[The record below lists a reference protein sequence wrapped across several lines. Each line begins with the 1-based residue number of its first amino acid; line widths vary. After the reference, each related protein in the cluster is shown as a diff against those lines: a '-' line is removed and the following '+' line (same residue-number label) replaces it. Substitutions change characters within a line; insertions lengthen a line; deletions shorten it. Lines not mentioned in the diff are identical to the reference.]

1 MSRGTHVNESC
12 QTYGWD
18 VSHVRMG
25 HVTHM
30 HGSCHTCEWVMSHIC
45 SSRVTTHMN
54 KSCHT
59 YECIMSHAWRH
70 TYRINIVSHVTDMNE
85 SCHTYE
91 RVMSCHTYECIMSH
105 VWRHTYRINIVSCHT
120 LHQSC
125 HSHEWIFP
133 HINHIWMCH
142 VTHDEWNRTIYLTNN
157 ESCHRHESV
166 TSPSWMNRITHT
178 GWRRPI
184 GRLNLQIIFR
194 KRATNYW
201 ALLRKMTYKNKAS
214 YGSSLPCM
222 DQTWMHRVTCHM
234 SNRTH
239 TFWHDSFICVTWLIH
254 VCVPW
259 CISEIATILQQSG
272 EDASDAL
279 SLKVIFCK
287 RDL

>member
-59 YECIMSHAWRH
+59 YECIMSHA
-70 TYRINIVSHVTDMNE
+70 
-85 SCHTYE
+85 
-91 RVMSCHTYECIMSH
+91 
-105 VWRHTYRINIVSCHT
+105 WRHTYRINIVSCHT